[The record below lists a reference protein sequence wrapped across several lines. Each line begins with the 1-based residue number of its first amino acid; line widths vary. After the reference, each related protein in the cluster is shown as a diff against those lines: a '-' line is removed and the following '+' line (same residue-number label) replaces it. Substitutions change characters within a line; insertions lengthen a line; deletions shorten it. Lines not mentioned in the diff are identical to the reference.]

1 MNRLRVAACVLLV
14 PIWIVAA
21 GCGKPEGPEY
31 AKVTGTV
38 TVDGKPAAGVN
49 VTFHPD
55 ATKGTKGPVSAA
67 TTDDQG
73 KFVLHGPGGKEG
85 AVVGWYKVTVECPPD
100 PGMFSSPS
108 GPTEEKSGPPKP
120 KDCNVPKKYADI
132 TKTDLTFEVKAGQEN
147 TINIDLKSE

>member
-1 MNRLRVAACVLLV
+1 MQRFSELAMVFLI
-14 PIWIVAA
+14 PIGMFAA
-21 GCGKPEGPEY
+21 GCGKPSGPEY

-38 TVDGKPAAGVN
+38 TVDGQPAAGVN

-73 KFVLHGPGGKEG
+73 KFVLYGPGGKEG

-108 GPTEEKSGPPKP
+108 GTSGDTKGPPKP
-120 KDCNVPKKYADI
+120 KDCKVPKKYGDI